1 MAIGALL
8 AAKRHDEIVVDTLL
22 QVKLSIVGASLLAND
37 LREQARSH
45 SCSVSAAASFI
56 RQLVR
61 MACDPISQ
69 GGHNVFFY
77 VILVAARGLDDF

>member
-1 MAIGALL
+1 MFEEENAQWGLVHALVLDGEGGARAIARTEL
-8 AAKRHDEIVVDTLL
+8 
-22 QVKLSIVGASLLAND
+22 ND

>member
-1 MAIGALL
+1 PHQFFLYTVFP
-8 AAKRHDEIVVDTLL
+8 DNPYFVV
-22 QVKLSIVGASLLAND
+22 ARLLANY
-37 LREQARSH
+37 LGALARSH

>member
-1 MAIGALL
+1 VLYTVLL
-8 AAKRHDEIVVDTLL
+8 
-22 QVKLSIVGASLLAND
+22 VKPYFVGASLLGRL
-37 LREQARSH
+37 LRELARSH